1 MTMNIK
7 VNYISTIWWFLQ
19 AIILACS
26 TSVLEFWIVE
36 FFVCMVSL
44 ISILTNSLKIKVVLY
59 LFLVGYSIV
68 ISYIIWLLWLF
79 FVYSFCDIRT
89 FYLSYFS
96 LIGCCC
102 HNFHFLIPSYPI
114 ITNAKSQ
121 RIFKA
126 SCKLICLNKSLFIK
140 ITCPVSIRAYTYS
153 NSAFLYGFLFFTV

>member
-7 VNYISTIWWFLQ
+7 ANYITTIWWFLQ
-19 AIILACS
+19 AIILVCS

-89 FYLSYFS
+89 FYLLIPLLNLYFS
-96 LIGCCC
+96 IKYYKFYLK
-102 HNFHFLIPSYPI
+102 NY
-114 ITNAKSQ
+114 
-121 RIFKA
+121 KA
-126 SCKLICLNKSLFIK
+126 NRL
-140 ITCPVSIRAYTYS
+140 
-153 NSAFLYGFLFFTV
+153 